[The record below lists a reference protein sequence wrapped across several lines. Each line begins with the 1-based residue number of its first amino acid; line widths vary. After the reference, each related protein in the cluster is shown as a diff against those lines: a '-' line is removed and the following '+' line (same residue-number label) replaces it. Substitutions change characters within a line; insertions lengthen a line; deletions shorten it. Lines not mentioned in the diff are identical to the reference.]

1 MAAELRTKQRL
12 HHAAIRMSI
21 AGSDF
26 AVPSSRPHGKPK
38 YVLSHHCRYALCSLY
53 ALYLLYSLRA
63 T

>member
-38 YVLSHHCRYALCSLY
+38 YVLSRHDRYALYSLC
-53 ALYLLYSLRA
+53 ALYSLYSLRA